1 MSAFPSTTSPVRTGV
16 LCLAAGAASFS
27 MFDALN
33 KAMSDSLPLAQ
44 RLWIYYLAFAVAMAV
59 AVWRRGD
66 RAAWRPARPGMQI
79 ARALVLVVET
89 GLFAAS
95 LRYIQLADMQAV
107 AAASPLFVLALSAP
121 ALGEPVARR
130 AWIAVA
136 LGFVGVLI
144 VVRPG
149 LRELNL
155 GYVLVLIGAAL
166 WALYQVLLRI
176 VGRYDPPATTA
187 LWTALAGAASLTLVG
202 PFFWT
207 WPDATGW
214 LLLAGLAACG
224 TLGHVLYSIAFRLAP
239 AATLQPFGYLNL
251 VFAIVWGWLIFGQLP
266 DAWTIAGAAL
276 IAVAGIVALRQ

>member
-1 MSAFPSTTSPVRTGV
+1 MSALPSTTSPVRTGI
-16 LCLAAGAASFS
+16 LCLAAGAATFS
-27 MFDALN
+27 IFDALN
-33 KAMSDSLPLAQ
+33 KGMSDGLPLVQ
-44 RLWIYYLAFAVAMAV
+44 RLWVYYLAFAAVMAL
-59 AVWRRGD
+59 AVWRRGE
-66 RAAWRPARPGMQI
+66 RGAWRSARPGLQVV
-79 ARALVLVVET
+79 RALVLVVET

-121 ALGEPVARR
+121 VLREPVARR

-136 LGFVGVLI
+136 IGFVGVLV

-155 GYVLVLIGAAL
+155 GYVLVLVGAAL

-187 LWTALAGAASLTLVG
+187 LWTAVAGAAALSIVG

-207 WPDATGW
+207 WPDMAGW
-214 LLLAGLAACG
+214 LMLVGLAACG

-239 AATLQPFGYLNL
+239 AAILQPFGYLNL
-251 VFAIVWGWLIFGQLP
+251 VFAVCWGWLIFGQLP
-266 DAWTIAGAAL
+266 DMWTIAGAAL
-276 IAVAGIVALRQ
+276 VVVAGIVALRE

>member
-1 MSAFPSTTSPVRTGV
+1 
-16 LCLAAGAASFS
+16 

-33 KAMSDSLPLAQ
+33 KGMSNELPLAQ
-44 RLWIYYLAFAVAMAV
+44 RLWVYYLAFAVTMALV
-59 AVWRRGD
+59 VWRRGE
-66 RAAWRPARPGMQI
+66 RAAWRSTRPGLQI

-107 AAASPLFVLALSAP
+107 AAASPLFVLAVSAP
-121 ALGEPVARR
+121 VLGEPVARR
-130 AWIAVA
+130 AWLAVA
-136 LGFVGVLI
+136 LGFIGVLV

-166 WALYQVLLRI
+166 WALYQILLRI
-176 VGRYDPPATTA
+176 VSRDDSPSTTA
-187 LWTALAGAASLTLVG
+187 LWTAAAGAGALTLVG

-214 LLLAGLAACG
+214 LMLAGLGICG
-224 TLGHVLYSIAFRLAP
+224 TLGHVLYSIAFRFAP
-239 AATLQPFGYLNL
+239 AAILQPFGYLNL
-251 VFAIVWGWLIFGQLP
+251 VFAILWGWLIFEQFP
-266 DAWTIAGAAL
+266 DPWTIAGATL
-276 IAVAGIVALRQ
+276 IVVAGIVALRD

>member
-1 MSAFPSTTSPVRTGV
+1 MSASPSTASPIRLGI
-16 LCLAAGAASFS
+16 LCLASGAAAFS

-33 KAMSDSLPLAQ
+33 KGMSDSLPLAQ
-44 RLWIYYLAFAVAMAV
+44 RLWVYYLAFAAVMAL

-66 RAAWRPARPGMQI
+66 RGAWRSARPGLQV

-107 AAASPLFVLALSAP
+107 AAASPLFVLAVSAP

-136 LGFVGVLI
+136 LGFLGVLV

-166 WALYQVLLRI
+166 WALYQILLRI
-176 VGRYDPPATTA
+176 VGRHDPPATTA
-187 LWTALAGAASLTLVG
+187 LWTAWAGAAALSFVG

-214 LLLAGLAACG
+214 LMLAGLAACG
-224 TLGHVLYSIAFRLAP
+224 TLGHVLYSIAFRFAP
-239 AATLQPFGYLNL
+239 AAILQPFGYLNL
-251 VFAIVWGWLIFGQLP
+251 VFAIGWGWLIFGQFP
-266 DAWTIAGAAL
+266 DLWTIIGAGV
-276 IAVAGIVALRQ
+276 IVVAGIVAVRD

>member
-1 MSAFPSTTSPVRTGV
+1 MSASPSTTTPVRTGI
-16 LCLAAGAASFS
+16 LYLAAGAAVFS

-33 KAMSDSLPLAQ
+33 KSMSETLPLVQ
-44 RLWIYYLAFAVAMAV
+44 RLWVYYLAFAAVMAL
-59 AVWRRGD
+59 AVWRRGE
-66 RAAWRPARPGMQI
+66 RGAWRSARPGLQVV
-79 ARALVLVVET
+79 RALVLVVET

-130 AWIAVA
+130 AWIAVG

-149 LRELNL
+149 LREFNL
-155 GYVLVLIGAAL
+155 GYALVLIGAAL
-166 WALYQVLLRI
+166 WALYQIMLRI
-176 VGRYDPPATTA
+176 VGRHDPPATTA
-187 LWTALAGAASLTLVG
+187 LWTAAAGAASLSLVG
-202 PFFWT
+202 PFFWA

-214 LLLAGLAACG
+214 LMLAGLAVCG
-224 TLGHVLYSIAFRLAP
+224 TLGHVLYSYAFRLAP

-251 VFAIVWGWLIFGQLP
+251 VFAIGWGWLIFGQLP
-266 DAWTIAGAAL
+266 DLWTVAGAAL
-276 IAVAGIVALRQ
+276 VVIAGIVALRE

>member
-1 MSAFPSTTSPVRTGV
+1 MSASPSTASPVRAGI
-16 LCLAAGAASFS
+16 LCLAAGAAAFS

-33 KAMSDSLPLAQ
+33 KGMSESLPLVQ
-44 RLWIYYLAFAVAMAV
+44 RLWVYYLAFAVVMAL
-59 AVWRRGD
+59 AVWRRGQ
-66 RAAWRPARPGMQI
+66 RGTWRSTRPGLQV
-79 ARALVLVVET
+79 ARALLLVVET

-121 ALGEPVARR
+121 VLGEPVGRR

-136 LGFVGVLI
+136 LGFLGVLV

-149 LRELNL
+149 LREVNP
-155 GYVLVLIGAAL
+155 GHMLVLIGAAL

-176 VGRYDPPATTA
+176 VGRHDPPATTA
-187 LWTALAGAASLTLVG
+187 LWTASAGAASLTVVG

-214 LLLAGLAACG
+214 LMLGGLAACG
-224 TLGHVLYSIAFRLAP
+224 TLGHVLYSIAFRFAP
-239 AATLQPFGYLNL
+239 AAILQPFGYLSL
-251 VFAIVWGWLIFGQLP
+251 VFAIGWGWLIFGQFP
-266 DAWTIAGAAL
+266 DAWTIAGAGL
-276 IAVAGIVALRQ
+276 VVVAGIIALRD

>member
-1 MSAFPSTTSPVRTGV
+1 MSASPSMTNPVRTGI
-16 LCLAAGAASFS
+16 LCLAAGAAVFS

-33 KAMSDSLPLAQ
+33 KSMSEALPLVQ
-44 RLWIYYLAFAVAMAV
+44 RLWVYYLAFAAVMAL
-59 AVWRRGD
+59 AVWRRGE
-66 RAAWRPARPGMQI
+66 RGAWRSARPGLQVV
-79 ARALVLVVET
+79 RALVLVVET

-130 AWIAVA
+130 AWIAVG
-136 LGFVGVLI
+136 LGFIGVLV

-149 LRELNL
+149 LREFNL
-155 GYVLVLIGAAL
+155 GYALVLIGAAL
-166 WALYQVLLRI
+166 WALYQILLRI
-176 VGRYDPPATTA
+176 VGRHDPPATTA
-187 LWTALAGAASLTLVG
+187 LWTAAAGAAALSVVG

-214 LLLAGLAACG
+214 LMLAGLAVCG
-224 TLGHVLYSIAFRLAP
+224 TMGHVLYAFAFRLAP

-251 VFAIVWGWLIFGQLP
+251 VFAIGWGWLIFGQLP
-266 DAWTIAGAAL
+266 DMWTVAGAAL
-276 IAVAGIVALRQ
+276 VVVAGIVALRE

>member
-1 MSAFPSTTSPVRTGV
+1 
-16 LCLAAGAASFS
+16 

-33 KAMSDSLPLAQ
+33 KGMSESLPLAQ
-44 RLWIYYLAFAVAMAV
+44 RLWVYYLAFAATMAL

-66 RAAWRPARPGMQI
+66 RVAWRPARPGLQV

-107 AAASPLFVLALSAP
+107 AAASPLFVLAVSAP
-121 ALGEPVARR
+121 VLGEPVARR

-136 LGFVGVLI
+136 LGFVGVLV

-166 WALYQVLLRI
+166 WALYQILLRI
-176 VGRYDPPATTA
+176 VGRYDPPSTTT
-187 LWTALAGAASLTLVG
+187 LWTALAGVAALSLVG

-214 LLLAGLAACG
+214 LMLAGLAACG
-224 TLGHVLYSIAFRLAP
+224 TLGHVLYAIAFRVAP
-239 AATLQPFGYLNL
+239 AAILQPFGYLNL
-251 VFAIVWGWLIFGQLP
+251 VFAIFWGWLIFGQFP

-276 IAVAGIVALRQ
+276 IVVAGIVALRE